1 MTIDCPADCSYL
13 VAAHR
18 YEAEHREPIP
28 ASEFPY
34 KDVEFSVEYVYERWP
49 VIAGIATAILGVQAQ
64 QRDLR
69 DSDVRAAIERL
80 AETYRTLGTGI
91 YYERPPEAPL
101 PLAVYGEIG
110 RFLQDFRKAESE
122 HAGFTSVKDAD
133 VFRLLVFLLR
143 LEKAETSGRS
153 RSRAFIEFLRTRF
166 PAKAG
171 SGVAASE
178 AEAPR
183 IIIP

>member
-1 MTIDCPADCSYL
+1 MRQSTASQSP
-13 VAAHR
+13 
-18 YEAEHREPIP
+18 P
-28 ASEFPY
+28 ASFPTRT
-34 KDVEFSVEYVYERWP
+34 SSSRWNTFTNAGR

-64 QRDLR
+64 HRDMR
-69 DSDVRAAIERL
+69 DSDVYTAVERL

-101 PLAVYGEIG
+101 PLAVYAEIG
-110 RFLQDFRKAESE
+110 RFLKDFRKAESE
-122 HAGFTSVKDAD
+122 HSGFTSVKDAD

-143 LEKAETSGRS
+143 MAKAETSGRL
-153 RSRAFIEFLRTRF
+153 RSRAFIEFLRARF
-166 PAKAG
+166 PAKA
-171 SGVAASE
+171 SSAAAAAE